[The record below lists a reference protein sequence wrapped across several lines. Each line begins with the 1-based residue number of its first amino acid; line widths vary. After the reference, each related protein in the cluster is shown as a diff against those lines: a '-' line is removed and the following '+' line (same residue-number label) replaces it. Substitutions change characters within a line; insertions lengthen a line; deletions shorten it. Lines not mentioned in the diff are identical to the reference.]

1 MKKLFIVSIIIV
13 PLILFGR
20 CSKKKS
26 TGPEL
31 VTDVIPPVAITDLTT
46 LSPTSNSI
54 TLAWT
59 APGDDSSTGTASQY
73 DIRYST
79 SSIIPSNWSSAIRC
93 SGEPKPKPVGS
104 SETFVVNGLDPNTT
118 YFFAIKT
125 ADEASNWSGLSNVV
139 CDTTWPQAT
148 IELIGYI
155 DVVGYADWPVAV
167 FVSGNY
173 AYMLV
178 SGYTNPGIKIID
190 VSSPSK
196 PTLTGTYDDITGFPT
211 DIFVSGNYAYVAG
224 ERQGLLIIDIS
235 NPSRP
240 TLIGSYMDQD
250 SSWPEA
256 VFVSENYAYVGA
268 HQYMRAPWW
277 SGLQILD
284 VSNPSNP
291 ILTGTCDTRSW
302 PSDVFVSGNYAY
314 VSGGYG
320 MEIIDISNAS
330 NPTLTGFYGTPGYP
344 RRVFVSGSYA
354 YVADGEEGLSI
365 INISNP
371 SNPTITAILNTPG
384 EAYDVFV
391 SGNYAYVADEEWGLQ
406 IINLSNPYNPALAS
420 FYITLGWARAVFVS
434 QNYIYVADGEVGLL
448 ILRFVLQEE

>member
-1 MKKLFIVSIIIV
+1 MKKLQIVSIIIFFLV
-13 PLILFGR
+13 LAGG

-26 TGPEL
+26 TEPRSFSDI
-31 VTDVIPPVAITDLTT
+31 VSPASITDLAT
-46 LSPTSNSI
+46 LNTTSNSI
-54 TLAWT
+54 TLVWT
-59 APGDDSSTGTASQY
+59 ATGDDGSTGTAAQY

-79 SSIIPSNWSSAIRC
+79 SSILPFNWGSAIRC
-93 SGEPKPKPVGS
+93 SVERKPQPAGS
-104 SETFVVNGLDPNTT
+104 SETFVVGGLDPNTP
-118 YFFAIKT
+118 YYLALKT
-125 ADEASNWSGLSNVV
+125 ADEVSNWSALSNVA
-139 CDTTWPQAT
+139 CDTTLPQPT

-155 DVVGYADWPVAV
+155 DVLGYADWPVGV

-190 VSSPSK
+190 ISTPSK
-196 PTLTGTYDDITGFPT
+196 PSLTATYDDITGFPG

-224 ERQGLLIIDIS
+224 ERQGLVIIDIS
-235 NPSRP
+235 NPFTP
-240 TLIGSYMDQD
+240 TLIGAYTDQD

-268 HQYMRAPWW
+268 YQYMRAPWW

-291 ILTGTCDTRSW
+291 ILTGTCDTRSC

-314 VSGGYG
+314 VTSGYG
-320 MEIIDISNAS
+320 LEIIDISNAS
-330 NPTLTGFYGTPGYP
+330 APALTGFYGTPGYP
-344 RRVFVSGSYA
+344 RRVFLSGNYA

-384 EAYDVFV
+384 ETYDVFV

-406 IINLSNPYNPALAS
+406 IINLSNPSNPALAT

-434 QNYIYVADGEVGLL
+434 GNYIYVADGEVGLL
-448 ILRFVLQEE
+448 ILRFVPQME